1 MEVNFTF
8 KEKIK
13 YQKINK
19 KNNNQ
24 KLRIFNDEFVTNN
37 KSNFKIIFNEKELSL
52 SPFLDITNNTKSN
65 IIEIT
70 LVQTNQITDLSN
82 MFSECE
88 ELYLFPGLCKLNIE
102 KVTNIS
108 NLFKNCKIRN
118 IPDLSKWNTSN
129 IINMSGLFRGCSL
142 LFSLPDISKWNTS
155 KVIDMSYVFMGCSS
169 LKQLPEISKWDTS
182 NVKHMNYMFGGC
194 SQLEKLPDISKWN
207 VGSIRNMSFMFYGC
221 KSLSVLPDIS
231 VWDTKEVINMTS
243 MFVLCSGLNSLPE
256 LDKWNINKL
265 VKYSH
270 MFDMCKLNLNMP
282 KFIKKFNNYNEKSNL
297 NIDKIKPDDNKKI
310 NETKELKN
318 INIKSLDKYYSKNY
332 LCCIDCKGIPT
343 IIIKNNEDAI
353 LSCMCCN
360 ISELVKISDILNLST
375 KWIKRVFYQ
384 CNVHKQNDSSF
395 AYKYCKSCNLFLCK
409 ECEINHIKNGKHELE
424 YIFNLEINFCEKHS
438 SKITKFC
445 ENCKNYICNLC
456 SDNEHKS
463 HKLVE
468 FYEKDKLNLNEIQN
482 MINFLEK
489 TKYSKKNILEKIEDN
504 FEDEDSD
511 KKLKMY
517 EMFKND
523 LKEIDNYKILSRIL
537 YFSSKKVTSEK
548 YKDEIINNYLGIF
561 NYIKGLYTQTKIKK
575 FDTLVKSKINK
586 NKIKISK
593 EEKNF
598 LLENMKNTSQPITNI
613 SNFNTKKI
621 L

>member
-1 MEVNFTF
+1 
-8 KEKIK
+8 
-13 YQKINK
+13 
-19 KNNNQ
+19 
-24 KLRIFNDEFVTNN
+24 
-37 KSNFKIIFNEKELSL
+37 
-52 SPFLDITNNTKSN
+52 
-65 IIEIT
+65 
-70 LVQTNQITDLSN
+70 
-82 MFSECE
+82 
-88 ELYLFPGLCKLNIE
+88 
-102 KVTNIS
+102 
-108 NLFKNCKIRN
+108 
-118 IPDLSKWNTSN
+118 
-129 IINMSGLFRGCSL
+129 
-142 LFSLPDISKWNTS
+142 
-155 KVIDMSYVFMGCSS
+155 
-169 LKQLPEISKWDTS
+169 
-182 NVKHMNYMFGGC
+182 
-194 SQLEKLPDISKWN
+194 
-207 VGSIRNMSFMFYGC
+207 
-221 KSLSVLPDIS
+221 
-231 VWDTKEVINMTS
+231 
-243 MFVLCSGLNSLPE
+243 
-256 LDKWNINKL
+256 
-265 VKYSH
+265 
-270 MFDMCKLNLNMP
+270 
-282 KFIKKFNNYNEKSNL
+282 
-297 NIDKIKPDDNKKI
+297 
-310 NETKELKN
+310 
-318 INIKSLDKYYSKNY
+318 
-332 LCCIDCKGIPT
+332 
-343 IIIKNNEDAI
+343 
-353 LSCMCCN
+353 MCCY

-409 ECEINHIKNGKHELE
+409 ECVINHIKNGKHELE

-445 ENCKNYICNLC
+445 ENCKNYICNFC

-463 HKLVE
+463 HKVVE
-468 FYEKDKLNLNEIQN
+468 FYEKDKLKLNEIQN

-613 SNFNTKKI
+613 SNFNTKKNIIENNITYTSLLKKQIITEKNKNPENYIEINNI
-621 L
+621 LNDSEKNY